1 MKPFV
6 VLAGFSLD
14 FVDIFD
20 DPFPDVQKW
29 LEIVGNGQK
38 SGSGTA
44 KGSKRR
50 PGRPPRAGNRPKIAT
65 DLPER
70 LGGVCLGGVWVPLT
84 NWTEG
89 NGPRGLGP

>member
-38 SGSGTA
+38 SGSGGA
-44 KGSKRR
+44 KGSKRL
-50 PGRPPRAGNRPKIAT
+50 PWEAPKGREPAK
-65 DLPER
+65 
-70 LGGVCLGGVWVPLT
+70 
-84 NWTEG
+84 NWL
-89 NGPRGLGP
+89 RFA

>member
-38 SGSGTA
+38 SGSGGGKKVKKAPWEAPKGREPA
-44 KGSKRR
+44 KNCYKL
-50 PGRPPRAGNRPKIAT
+50 A
-65 DLPER
+65 
-70 LGGVCLGGVWVPLT
+70 
-84 NWTEG
+84 
-89 NGPRGLGP
+89 